1 MGHIASLSLNEVRIP
16 DKDEVDLW
24 FVAGLPGSLYPT
36 KIAAEVAARQA
47 FPEESP
53 EMRYSRIRSMKFYR
67 SY

>member
-1 MGHIASLSLNEVRIP
+1 MGYLTVSDVRLF

-24 FVAGLPGSLYPT
+24 FVAGLPGFLYPT